1 MREITESLR
10 KYAEKRILP
19 LYENC
24 DAAHGPEH
32 IRTVI
37 ENSMELAENLLA
49 ENVDVDIDMVFAVA
63 VYHDVGVRFGRKD
76 HEETSA
82 KWLREDEA
90 LKRWFTEEQIRIM
103 SEAVEDHRASRQEPP
118 RNLYGRIVSE
128 ADRDLEPERIV
139 RRCIK
144 YGVEYFPEMN
154 EEEQIDRSAAHIR
167 EKYGEGGYLHL
178 WLPCPKNERG
188 LATLQDWLK
197 TGEIRDKCRAAL
209 REIAAEKG
217 ER

>member
-1 MREITESLR
+1 MKEITESLR
-10 KYAEKRILP
+10 KYAEEKILP

-37 ENSMELAENLLA
+37 ENSMELAESLD
-49 ENVDVDIDMVFAVA
+49 VDVDMVYTVA

-90 LKRWFTEEQIRIM
+90 LKRWFTGEQINM
-103 SEAVEDHRASRQEPP
+103 MGEAVEDHRASRQEPP

-139 RRCIK
+139 RRCTE
-144 YGVEYFPEMN
+144 YGLEYFPEMN
-154 EEEQIDRSAAHIR
+154 EEQQIDRTANHIR

-178 WLPCPKNERG
+178 GLPCPKNERG
-188 LATLQDWLK
+188 LATLRDWLR
-197 TGEIRDKCRAAL
+197 TGEIRDRCRAVLKELATKTG
-209 REIAAEKG
+209 EKI
-217 ER
+217 

>member
-1 MREITESLR
+1 MKEVTEFLK
-10 KYAEKRILP
+10 KYAEEEILP

-37 ENSMELAENLLA
+37 ENSLELAETL
-49 ENVDVDIDMVFAVA
+49 DVDIDMVYAVA

-82 KWLREDEA
+82 KWLRGDEV

-139 RRCIK
+139 RRCLE

-154 EEEQIDRSAAHIR
+154 EEQQIDRTVGHIR

-188 LATLQDWLK
+188 LATLRDWLR
-197 TGEIRDKCRAAL
+197 TGEIRDRCRAVLKELEAKTG
-209 REIAAEKG
+209 EKI
-217 ER
+217 

>member
-1 MREITESLR
+1 MKQITESLR
-10 KYAEKRILP
+10 KYAEENILP
-19 LYENC
+19 LYVNC

-37 ENSMELAENLLA
+37 ENSLELAENL
-49 ENVDVDIDMVFAVA
+49 DVDIDMVYTVA
-63 VYHDVGVRFGRKD
+63 VYHDVGVRYGRKD

-82 KWLREDEA
+82 KWLREDEN
-90 LKRWFTEEQIRIM
+90 LTRWFTEEQIQTM
-103 SEAVEDHRASRQEPP
+103 KEAVEDHRASRQEPP

-139 RRCIK
+139 RRCLE

-154 EEEQIDRSAAHIR
+154 TEQQIDRTADHIR

-188 LATLQDWLK
+188 LATLRDWLR
-197 TGEIRDKCRAAL
+197 TGEIREKCRAVL

-217 ER
+217 EKV

>member
-1 MREITESLR
+1 MKEVTESLK
-10 KYAEKRILP
+10 KYAEEEILP

-37 ENSMELAENLLA
+37 ENSLELAETL
-49 ENVDVDIDMVFAVA
+49 DVDIDMVYTVA
-63 VYHDVGVRFGRKD
+63 VYHDVGVRYGRKD

-82 KWLREDEA
+82 KWLREDET
-90 LKRWFTEEQIRIM
+90 LKRWFTEEQIQTM
-103 SEAVEDHRASRQEPP
+103 KEAVEDHRASRQEPP

-139 RRCIK
+139 RRCTE
-144 YGVEYFPEMN
+144 YGLEYFPEMTV
-154 EEEQIDRSAAHIR
+154 EQQIDRTADHIR

-188 LATLQDWLK
+188 LATLRNWLK
-197 TGEIRDKCRAAL
+197 TGKIREKCRAIL
-209 REIAAEKG
+209 EEIAAEKG
-217 ER
+217 EKT

>member
-1 MREITESLR
+1 M
-10 KYAEKRILP
+10 
-19 LYENC
+19 YENC

-37 ENSMELAENLLA
+37 ENSMELAESLPA
-49 ENVDVDIDMVFAVA
+49 ENLDVDMVYTVA

-82 KWLREDEA
+82 KWLMEDPA
-90 LKRWFTEEQIRIM
+90 LNRWFTEEQIQTM
-103 SEAVEDHRASRQEPP
+103 KEAVEDHRASRQEPP
-118 RNLYGRIVSE
+118 RNIYGRIVSE

-139 RRCIK
+139 RRCTE
-144 YGVEYFPEMN
+144 YGLEYFPEMTV
-154 EEEQIDRSAAHIR
+154 EQQIDRTADHIR

-188 LATLQDWLK
+188 LATLRNWLK
-197 TGEIRDKCRAAL
+197 SGEIRDKCRAIL
-209 REIAAEKG
+209 EEIAAEKG
-217 ER
+217 EKT

>member
-1 MREITESLR
+1 MKMITESLR
-10 KYAEKRILP
+10 KYAEEEILP

-32 IRTVI
+32 IRTVLS
-37 ENSMELAENLLA
+37 NSLELAENL
-49 ENVDVDIDMVFAVA
+49 DVDIDMVYTVA
-63 VYHDVGVRFGRKD
+63 VYHDVGVRFGRRD

-90 LKRWFTEEQIRIM
+90 LKRWFTEEQIQTM
-103 SEAVEDHRASRQEPP
+103 KEAVEDHRASRQEPP
-118 RNLYGRIVSE
+118 RNLYGSIVSE

-139 RRCIK
+139 RRCLE

-154 EEEQIDRSAAHIR
+154 EEQQIERSTAHIR

-188 LATLQDWLK
+188 LATLREWLR
-197 TGEIRDKCRAAL
+197 TGEIKEKCRVIL
-209 REIAAEKG
+209 REIAAEKK
-217 ER
+217 EQ

>member
-1 MREITESLR
+1 MKGITESLR
-10 KYAEKRILP
+10 NYAEETIFP
-19 LYENC
+19 LYETC

-37 ENSMELAENLLA
+37 ENSLELAESLLA
-49 ENVDVDIDMVFAVA
+49 EGLDMDIDMVYTVA
-63 VYHDVGVRFGRKD
+63 VYHDVGVRYGRKD

-82 KWLREDEA
+82 KWLREDKA
-90 LKRWFTEEQIRIM
+90 LKRWFTEEQIQVM
-103 SEAVEDHRASRQEPP
+103 GEAVEDHRASRQEPP

-139 RRCIK
+139 RRCLE

-154 EEEQIDRSAAHIR
+154 EEQQIVRTADHIR

-188 LATLQDWLK
+188 LATLRDWLK
-197 TGEIRDKCRAAL
+197 TGEIREKCRAVL
-209 REIAAEKG
+209 REIAAKKG